1 MSSENKRL
9 NIELFHR
16 LPQTISVMSYP
27 TVLRFVSTSD
37 DGNINSHVL
46 VVIASSHKLK
56 FMNRPRIL
64 QPGQSYTFSKYFE
77 LPFSP
82 EDILAELG
90 CFYERER
97 LELPRLE
104 IGLNIIE
111 GLRLIIERNI
121 RRVKL
126 LSEDARKQ
134 AIIAPILLEV
144 CEITETQLNIEYSV
158 NVNEQLKGNFD
169 YYINKGKGLLVI
181 EAKQADL
188 SRGFTQLAVELIAL
202 DQWTNSDTPILYGA
216 VTTGENWRFGRY
228 KREDKE
234 ITEDLKLYR
243 VPEELTELINILLG
257 ILQGQ

>member
-1 MSSENKRL
+1 MS
-9 NIELFHR
+9 
-16 LPQTISVMSYP
+16 
-27 TVLRFVSTSD
+27 
-37 DGNINSHVL
+37 
-46 VVIASSHKLK
+46 
-56 FMNRPRIL
+56 RPRII

-90 CFYERER
+90 CSYQRER
-97 LELPRLE
+97 LQLPRAE
-104 IGLNIIE
+104 FNPNQIE
-111 GLRLIIERNI
+111 ELQRVIERNL

-144 CEITETQLNIEYSV
+144 CEITQTQLNIEYPISV
-158 NVNEQLKGNFD
+158 SDQLKGSLD

-202 DQWTNSDTPILYGA
+202 DQWTNSDTPIFYGA
-216 VTTGENWRFGRY
+216 VTTGEDWRFALYNRQA
-228 KREDKE
+228 KQ
-234 ITEDLKLYR
+234 ITEDIKLYR
-243 VPEELTELINILLG
+243 VPEELTELMNILVS
-257 ILQGQ
+257 ILNN